1 MLSWMSATDVAF
13 SMVAVMQAVLAG
25 VWLLGTW
32 LLGDT
37 RRSAVHWAGFS
48 AFSALSFVLLVM
60 ALHAGT
66 PGRAELLRAGGNL
79 SWVAAVIALQRG
91 VWLFVGR
98 PAGVVLHACVI
109 VAALL
114 GSWVGLS
121 PTGGSVRIARLSGL
135 LGLMVVMIARDLHV
149 YARDAL
155 HLRWPWVTPLPAILA
170 AAAFAFRG
178 VRVLVWPD
186 TVATEMTTDSAL
198 NVVSAFSYMII
209 VLSFHAALIAMVLG
223 RLVAD
228 LRHRSRHDGL
238 TGLLNR
244 RAIEEGIEAQIR
256 RSLRSG
262 EAFSVLMLDL
272 DHFKSI
278 NDRFGHAAGDRALRH
293 VATVLLS
300 GVRDVDDIAR
310 IGGEEFLAL
319 MPGATLDAVMPVAER
334 LREQLAAQPLH
345 FDGTIVAV
353 TMSIG
358 VAQWN
363 DPADD
368 VSRLLV
374 RADAALYQA
383 KQQGRNRV
391 VAASVEPPATFRA
404 DAAAASQ
411 VLSAGRR

>member
-13 SMVAVMQAVLAG
+13 TMVAVMQAVLAG
-25 VWLLGTW
+25 VWLLGSG
-32 LLGDT
+32 LLGDA
-37 RRSAVHWAGFS
+37 RRSAVHWAGYS
-48 AFSALSFVLLVM
+48 AFSAISFVLLVT

-66 PGRAELLRAGGNL
+66 PSRAELLRAGGNL
-79 SWVAAVIALQRG
+79 AWIAAVIALQRG
-91 VWLFVGR
+91 IWLFVGR

-109 VAALL
+109 AAALL

-121 PTGGSVRIARLSGL
+121 PTGGSVRIATLSGL
-135 LGLMVVMIARDLHV
+135 LGLMVVMIARDLHG
-149 YARDAL
+149 YAHDTMR
-155 HLRWPWVTPLPAILA
+155 LRRPWVIALPALLA
-170 AAAFAFRG
+170 AAAFAFRA
-178 VRVLVWPD
+178 VRVLVWPG

-198 NVVSAFSYMII
+198 NVVSAFSYMVI

-223 RLVAD
+223 RLIAD

-244 RAIEEGIEAQIR
+244 RAIEESIEAQIR
-256 RSLRSG
+256 RSQRSG

-278 NDRFGHAAGDRALRH
+278 NDRFGHAVGDQALRH
-293 VATVLLS
+293 VAAVLLA

-319 MPGATLDAVMPVAER
+319 MPGATLEAATPVAER

-345 FDGTIVAV
+345 LDGNAIAV
-353 TMSIG
+353 TVSIG
-358 VAQWN
+358 VAQWSES
-363 DPADD
+363 ADD

-391 VAASVEPPATFRA
+391 VAASAEPAATVRA
-404 DAAAASQ
+404 GAATAARA
-411 VLSAGRR
+411 LSAGRG

>member
-25 VWLLGTW
+25 AWLLGSW

-60 ALHAGT
+60 AFHAAA
-66 PGRAELLRAGGNL
+66 PDRAGLLRAGGNL
-79 SWVAAVIALQRG
+79 SWLAAVIALQRG

-98 PAGVVLHACVI
+98 PVGIVLHSCV
-109 VAALL
+109 VAAALL
-114 GSWVGLS
+114 ASWVGLS
-121 PTGGSVRIARLSGL
+121 PTGGSIRVGTMSGL
-135 LGLMVVMIARDLHV
+135 QALLVVMIARDLHV
-149 YARDAL
+149 QARDAL
-155 HLRWPWVTPLPAILA
+155 HLRWPWVMSLPALLA
-170 AAAFAFRG
+170 SIAFAFRG
-178 VRVLVWPD
+178 IRALLWPG

-198 NVVSAFSYMII
+198 NVVSAFSYIVI
-209 VLSFHAALIAMVLG
+209 VLSLHAALIAMVLG
-223 RLVAD
+223 RLIAD

-244 RAIEEGIEAQIR
+244 RALEELIEAQIR
-256 RSLRSG
+256 RSLRNG

-278 NDRFGHAAGDRALRH
+278 NDRFGHAVGDQALRH
-293 VATVLLS
+293 VAAVLLA
-300 GVRDVDDIAR
+300 GMRDVDDIAR

-319 MPGATLDAVMPVAER
+319 MPGASLDAVTPVAER

-345 FDGTIVAV
+345 LDGTTVAV
-353 TMSIG
+353 TASIG
-358 VAQWN
+358 VAQWSH
-363 DPADD
+363 PTDD

-391 VAASVEPPATFRA
+391 VAAGDEPPLAVHWIE
-404 DAAAASQ
+404 AAP
-411 VLSAGRR
+411 